1 MEIPVWVATAS
12 FVEIGS
18 TKARAAC
25 QTPTNT
31 PKKWAS
37 SLIIVDA
44 KLSRLFAFACAMY
57 RRLLFVGL
65 VLAVLCS
72 PDQARAQFTDPRA
85 YDNTPVGVSQ
95 LELAYAYAHANASID
110 IALIIAGAEF
120 DLNQGTVEYIRY
132 FSFFHHTAWVS
143 ASVPLT
149 GLNGSVNGTSIRGSV
164 NGAGDSS
171 YEWAILVKGGPA
183 LSLKQFAAFKP
194 KTSVGLSLSITAP
207 TGEYRA
213 NKVINLGSD
222 RWSFKPEIGISRP
235 FGSTQKW
242 VFDAYAS
249 AYFFT
254 DNTSYHGV
262 EILRQQP
269 LPGIEGHLSYSL
281 TDNFW
286 ISLDTRYS
294 FRGDTLVGSTDQNN
308 PQQTFI
314 LGSEASVA
322 VNSRTQL
329 VFKFAK
335 ALVHQNSPAYTGF
348 SVEYIYSWGKGV
360 R

>member
-18 TKARAAC
+18 TKSRVAC

-37 SLIIVDA
+37 SLIVVDA
-44 KLSRLFAFACAMY
+44 KLLRRFAFACAIY

-65 VLAVLCS
+65 FLAVLCS
-72 PDQARAQFTDPRA
+72 PDLARAQFTDPRA

-95 LELAYAYAHANASID
+95 LELAYDYAHANASID
-110 IALIIAGAEF
+110 TSLIIAGAELN
-120 DLNQGTVEYIRY
+120 LNQVSPEYTRY
-132 FSFFHHTAWVS
+132 FSFFHRTSWVT
-143 ASVPLT
+143 ASVPLA
-149 GLNGSVNGTSIRGSV
+149 GVNGSVNGTNIRGSV

-183 LSLKQFAAFKP
+183 LSVREFANYRP
-194 KTSVGLSLSITAP
+194 TTSIGVSLTIAAP
-207 TGEYRA
+207 TGQYNA
-213 NKVINLGSD
+213 NKVLNLGSN
-222 RWSFKPEIGISRP
+222 RWSLKPEIGISRP
-235 FGSTQKW
+235 FGSKQKW
-242 VFDAYAS
+242 VVDGYAN

-269 LPGIEGHLSYSL
+269 LPGVEGHLSYSL

-314 LGSEASVA
+314 LGSEANVA

-348 SVEYIYSWGKGV
+348 SVEYIYTWGKGV